1 MLTAKLFQGAEAE
14 PINNDKLREGNVVAK
29 QISFLRDVDG
39 EATKC
44 KVDQAFADYRM
55 YMMIVPEDILPKVTP
70 SYSLVPPSNTNAF
83 HSSTEEAAMKRVDYE
98 IERDNFMR
106 KIQQAVNRL
115 SKRERELIIKTYMT
129 YEDVYIFNVY
139 SEIGI
144 SETTYY
150 RIRERAFY
158 KLAFALHLQVFK
170 EAETPA

>member
-1 MLTAKLFQGAEAE
+1 MAAIQTSL
-14 PINNDKLREGNVVAK
+14 
-29 QISFLRDVDG
+29 LRDVDG
-39 EATKC
+39 KETKVNVE
-44 KVDQAFADYRM
+44 KAFANYRM
-55 YMMIVPEDILPKVTP
+55 YMMTVPDDIMPKVTP

-83 HSSTEEAAMKRVDYE
+83 HSSTEDAAIKRVDYE

-170 EAETPA
+170 EVETPA

>member
-1 MLTAKLFQGAEAE
+1 MLTVKLFQEE
-14 PINNDKLREGNVVAK
+14 EEELIDNDKLRGGHVMAK

-55 YMMIVPEDILPKVTP
+55 YMMIVPEDILPKITP

-83 HSSTEEAAMKRVDYE
+83 HSSTEDAAIKRVDYE
-98 IERDNFMR
+98 IERDTFMQ
-106 KIQQAVNRL
+106 KLQQAVNRL

-129 YEDVYIFNVY
+129 YEDVYVFDVY
-139 SEIGI
+139 SEMGI

-170 EAETPA
+170 EDETPA

>member
-1 MLTAKLFQGAEAE
+1 VLTVKLFQEE
-14 PINNDKLREGNVVAK
+14 EEELIDNDKLRGGHVMAK

-55 YMMIVPEDILPKVTP
+55 YMMIVPEDILPKITP

-83 HSSTEEAAMKRVDYE
+83 HSSTEDAAIKRVDYE
-98 IERDNFMR
+98 IERDTFMQ
-106 KIQQAVNRL
+106 KLQQAVNRL

-129 YEDVYIFNVY
+129 YEDVYVFDVY
-139 SEIGI
+139 SEMGI

>member
-1 MLTAKLFQGAEAE
+1 
-14 PINNDKLREGNVVAK
+14 
-29 QISFLRDVDG
+29 VDG
-39 EATKC
+39 VATKC
-44 KVDQAFADYRM
+44 KVEQAFSDYRM
-55 YMMIVPEDILPKVTP
+55 YMMIVPEDILPKITP

-83 HSSTEEAAMKRVDYE
+83 HSSTEDAAIKRVNYE
-98 IERDNFMR
+98 IERHNFMR

-129 YEDVYIFNVY
+129 YEDVYVFNVY
-139 SEIGI
+139 SEMGI

-158 KLAFALHLQVFK
+158 KLALHLQVFK